1 MGRSS
6 AGDRIPRLLDP
17 SALFAML
24 WSVQTEQVISRT
36 DFEKK
41 AFYTPA
47 EISALL
53 QVHVST
59 VRDWIHTQRLFAYQL
74 SERVYRIPLSSLMEM
89 LGETVEATRHDLST
103 AESDQIWRDISAEHR
118 SAPAQG

>member
-1 MGRSS
+1 MMH
-6 AGDRIPRLLDP
+6 P
-17 SALFAML
+17 MK
-24 WSVQTEQVISRT
+24 TEQVISRT

-47 EISALL
+47 EIAALL

-59 VRDWIHTQRLFAYQL
+59 VRDWIHMERLFAYQL
-74 SERVYRIPLSSLMEM
+74 SERVYRIPLSSLMDL
-89 LGETVEATRHDLST
+89 LGETDAATRRDLST

-118 SAPAQG
+118 SAPAHA